1 MLKPRFYKLF
11 EETIEDGARRGYH
24 RARKHTENPTDEAV
38 IESIVNCIMG
48 DLHENF
54 IFPDNDD

>member
-11 EETIEDGARRGYH
+11 EETIEAGAQRGYH